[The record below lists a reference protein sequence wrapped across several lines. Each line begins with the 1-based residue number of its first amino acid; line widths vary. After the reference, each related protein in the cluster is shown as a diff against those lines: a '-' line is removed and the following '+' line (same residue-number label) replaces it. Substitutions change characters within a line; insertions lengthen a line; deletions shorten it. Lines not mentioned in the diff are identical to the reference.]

1 MKLNSLIETIKG
13 SIATETPSDVR
24 IVERSLLFD
33 LFKRRGGRAGD
44 TKACGEDGACADAG
58 GGNGGGSG
66 DGGYGD
72 GRCDDRPFAQ
82 VRLSRPGRIWSC
94 RGSRYPL
101 CSMAGTAVVEGL
113 LFVVDIFYWVCSKVA
128 GLFLGRKK
136 WFYCSPRFNFV
147 VLAASVVG
155 CISLLVSI
163 FTFYI
168 NDVLFFNNVTTI
180 NRCGAL
186 VTRQACGVDHYMY
199 LFNTADPWSDT
210 GIEVLKGD
218 RVRIS
223 GSGAFYSDILDMKQA
238 AERNDKLRYRLSNVA
253 YPLADSLAD
262 RKEADRAKF
271 CMYWEEDAVH
281 GSLLYQIIGETQQ
294 PRTRYERVEGNPIH
308 QVAINRKGRLDDNF
322 FEARESGVLH
332 VAVNDIYLDSDTID
346 SLEKQS
352 KDTILL
358 NRLCKL
364 KNAKDSIERAQN
376 DPQLRAGYDTQWLAR
391 AWFNDNC
398 GDILLNVT
406 IERRNGYNP
415 YTSLME
421 RLYIR
426 LYRLLSWFIDVQ
438 TGWIPSHPR
447 TSLLLFWVLALAV
460 VYLLVGG
467 VRFLDRRC
475 AGRLA
480 AKTAPAAD
488 CPDKPSESSGPQ
500 R

>member
-33 LFKRRGGRAGD
+33 LFKKRGGRARDSKG
-44 TKACGEDGACADAG
+44 CGAEGACTDARG
-58 GGNGGGSG
+58 VEE
-66 DGGYGD
+66 
-72 GRCDDRPFAQ
+72 RCDDKPFAE
-82 VRLSRPGRIWSC
+82 VRLSRPDRI
-94 RGSRYPL
+94 RLRRENRYPL
-101 CSMAGTAVVEGL
+101 CSMAGAAVVEGL
-113 LFVVDIFYWVCSKVA
+113 LFVVDIFYWICSKAA
-128 GLFLGRKK
+128 GLLLGRKK
-136 WFYCSPRFNFV
+136 WLYCSPRFNFV

-155 CISLLVSI
+155 SISLLVSI
-163 FTFYI
+163 FAFYI

-180 NRCGAL
+180 NRRGAL

-199 LFNTADPWSDT
+199 LFNTAGLWSDT
-210 GIEVLKGD
+210 GIEVLEGD

-223 GSGAFYSDILDMKQA
+223 GSGAFYSDIHDMKSA
-238 AERNDKLRYRLSNVA
+238 ADDNRKPRYGLSNVA
-253 YPLADSLAD
+253 YPLTDPNRD
-262 RKEADRAKF
+262 RRKEAEGAKF
-271 CMYWEEDAVH
+271 CMYSDSMDAVY

-294 PRTRYERVEGNPIH
+294 PKIRYEKGEKNPIR
-308 QVAINRKGRLDDNF
+308 QVAINRKGRLEDNF

-332 VAVNDIYLDSDTID
+332 VAVNDIYLDETTIQKIKDDKNDKDDLRSRLQVIENKPVD
-346 SLEKQS
+346 SLH
-352 KDTILL
+352 
-358 NRLCKL
+358 R
-364 KNAKDSIERAQN
+364 
-376 DPQLRAGYDTQWLAR
+376 AR

-421 RLYIR
+421 RGYIR

-447 TSLLLFWVLALAV
+447 MSFLLFWVLAVAV

-467 VRFLDRRC
+467 VRLLDQRC
-475 AGRLA
+475 ARRMA
-480 AKTAPAAD
+480 AGTMRAAD
-488 CPDKPSESSGPQ
+488 HPGKPSEKPGPQ